1 MIEQWILEKLERL
14 KGTSPIIIRDPQRMI
29 ISGAR
34 AVDGWAEEHGYTV
47 LFCTGNLALREMYES
62 IREDAEAKILLVD
75 RSRTGTLFYPDLHA
89 QAKKEA
95 VLSLS
100 LRDFL
105 IEQTGDTAWPKLV
118 DDRDLSGLLLEDV
131 PATIKAYQDLRTAA
145 ANRFSD
151 SDLYKIALGSALKIN
166 PFKKLT
172 PNEIRR
178 LCIEQHPMLE
188 SLKGR
193 LPEDV
198 IATLRNDIA
207 KAPKPFCWLLD
218 RDPALVMRAFTLAAI
233 LRQHKLDYQLLMANI
248 DPLLHDYKDIEPTFL
263 DQAIQDQLTAD
274 PDQVLDDVRLVE
286 QSLRQN
292 PAGLALLLRDQL
304 HLDEPKGAL
313 AVLKTERLSN
323 LVRCLALASLLAD
336 LILNKDLKF
345 HRQVLKDLDHQ
356 ERDMALPALRRP
368 SEQWLAL
375 TTTYRR
381 AIAVFELTAV
391 LGRTANALK
400 VAEASELDFS
410 LFDQAWNKERLNRLD
425 FYLSDLERLLRVG
438 DVLPLAMN
446 VLWPEFVKRW
456 GDARQAFQQTSAAAE
471 KALDLIN
478 SRFQDFYRLHY
489 TKWLNR
495 SDVPVIFTH
504 QFLSRLLKPY
514 WDHQKGPKAIILVF
528 DGLRTDAWDEF
539 LLPVLE
545 ERYELIHSQAGSAI
559 LPTET
564 ELSRKAISAGKLPA
578 EFPPGSR
585 RESELLKAWFKENLG
600 FTPDFQIVRDSDTE
614 ASGMVVRYVSPRLE
628 YIVFNFTDENLHHN
642 QNELALIYRSV
653 VREIVQ
659 QDVRSVLR
667 DLPDDVLIFVT
678 SDHGFSPMPSA
689 TVNVPSSALVDDHD
703 VKYRN
708 ARTLQK
714 LAGTDAG
721 KTVDFDVRVMGI
733 PKSSPSVRDTP
744 FNYVLFPRPGYI
756 FKRPRGPHD
765 PDKYSHGGLSMAEC
779 FVPMAVLGP
788 RKAAQQLLTLE
799 SVRQVGSASEGE
811 MLELEITLQ
820 ASQMLTPEIP
830 FTLSFNREEIPT
842 RKEIFSGMRK
852 TISVRWSPRIG
863 EIPDEARE
871 AGVLTLPVSVLLSYK
886 VAEQAPHGERLVRAS
901 KATDVR
907 IKLDTT
913 RLRRRLDS
921 KLDLLM
927 GKVPKELKS

>member
-14 KGTSPIIIRDPQRMI
+14 MGASPIIIRDPQRMI
-29 ISGAR
+29 ISGAQV
-34 AVDGWAEEHGYTV
+34 VDGWAEEHGYTV

-62 IREDAEAKILLVD
+62 IRQDTEGKILLVD
-75 RSRTGTLFYPDLHA
+75 RSRMGTLFYPDLQA

-105 IEQTGDTAWPKLV
+105 IEQTGDSAWPKLV

-131 PATIKAYQDLRTAA
+131 SAAVKAYQDLRTAA
-145 ANRFSD
+145 PNRFSD

-166 PFKKLT
+166 PFKKLS
-172 PNEIRR
+172 PSEIRR
-178 LCIEQHPMLE
+178 LCIEQHSTME

-198 IATLRNDIA
+198 IVTLRNEIA
-207 KAPKPFCWLLD
+207 KTQKPFCWLLD

-248 DPLLHDYKDIEPTFL
+248 DPLLHDYKEIAPAFL

-274 PDQVLDDVRLVE
+274 PDRVLDDVRAVE
-286 QSLRQN
+286 QALRQN
-292 PAGLALLLRDQL
+292 PVGLALLLRDQL
-304 HLDEPKGAL
+304 HLDDSKQAV
-313 AVLKTERLSN
+313 AVLKAERLSN
-323 LVRCLALASLLAD
+323 LIRCLALASLLID
-336 LILNKDLKF
+336 LILNKDIKF
-345 HRQVLKDLDHQ
+345 HRSVLKDLEDQ

-368 SEQWLAL
+368 AEQWQAL
-375 TTTYRR
+375 TSTYRR
-381 AIAVFELTAV
+381 AVAVFELTVV
-391 LGRTANALK
+391 LSRTANILK
-400 VAEASELDFS
+400 VAEAGDLDFKV
-410 LFDQAWNKERLNRLD
+410 FDHAWNEERLNRLD

-438 DVLPLAMN
+438 DILPLAVN
-446 VLWPEFVKRW
+446 TLWPEFVKRW
-456 GDARQAFQQTSAAAE
+456 GDARQAFQQTSAASE

-478 SRFQDFYRLHY
+478 TRFQDFYRLHY

-495 SDVPVIFTH
+495 SDIPVIFTH

-539 LLPVLE
+539 LRPVLE

-578 EFPPGSR
+578 DFPPGSK
-585 RESELLKAWFKENLG
+585 RESELLKAWFKENLD
-600 FTPDFQIVRDSDTE
+600 FTPDFQIVRDNDTE

-653 VREIVQ
+653 LREIVQ

-667 DLPDDVLIFVT
+667 DLPDDAKIFVT
-678 SDHGFSPMPSA
+678 SDHGFSPMPK
-689 TVNVPSSALVDDHD
+689 TLINVPTSALVDNHD

-721 KTVDFDVRVMGI
+721 KSVDFDVRVMGI
-733 PKSSPSVRDTP
+733 PKTSPSARDIP
-744 FNYVLFPRPGYI
+744 FNYVLFPRPGYV
-756 FKRPRGPHD
+756 FKRSKGPHD

-779 FVPMAVLGP
+779 LVPMAVFGA
-788 RKAAQQLLTLE
+788 RKAAQYLITLE
-799 SVRQVGSASEGE
+799 SLRQVGSASEGE
-811 MLELEITLQ
+811 VLELEITLQ
-820 ASQMLTPEIP
+820 ASQMLTPETP

-852 TISVRWSPRIG
+852 TIIIRWSPSFG
-863 EIPDEARE
+863 EISNDARE
-871 AGVLTLPVSVLLSYK
+871 AGVLTLSVSVLVSYK
-886 VAEQAPHGERLVRAS
+886 VGERIVRTS